1 MRLIKSVK
9 IFSDREISWVF
20 SQVFVGEVMP
30 NSIDQ
35 MRGRLKSYVDSSEEN
50 FVKVSELQRQSEQY
64 LVQDK
69 ELSWIDSKNVR
80 LMRWLAY
87 RWSNLDSKSEWLFD
101 LWIKKQEGK
110 VIPTFI
116 YDDYLITNFDLWIT
130 PITQKI
136 ALLEET
142 KKQWSDLLQMDKE
155 LAWIDPTDKKQ
166 VQWAWEYLKMHSNQ
180 NLNYS
185 PTSTEETY
193 SYILTV
199 FDVWQGHPAERKEAI
214 RKIRG
219 AWTQKKY
226 RQNLNGKKPST
237 YVLSTEAKSNL
248 KKLAEARNINMN
260 QMLEYIINKEFMQ
273 ENLGSK
279 R

>member
-1 MRLIKSVK
+1 MKLFKSVE

-20 SQVFVGEVMP
+20 SQVFAEEQMP
-30 NSIDQ
+30 RSIDL
-35 MRGRLKSYVDSSEEN
+35 RKDRLKSYVRNSTKN
-50 FVKVSELQRQSEQY
+50 RLRVAELQTQSEAY
-64 LVQDK
+64 LVSPQ
-69 ELSWIDSKNVR
+69 EISWIDSKNVR
-80 LMRWLAY
+80 LMRWLAHH
-87 RWSNLDSKSEWLFD
+87 WSNLYFNKWSFDLITYFD
-101 LWIKKQEGK
+101 LW
-110 VIPTFI
+110 
-116 YDDYLITNFDLWIT
+116 LA

-136 ALLEET
+136 TSLEEA
-142 KKQWSDLLQMDKE
+142 KKQWSNLLQMDKE
-155 LAWIDPTDKKQ
+155 HAWIDPTDKKQ
-166 VQWAWEYLKMHSNQ
+166 VQWVWEYLKMHSKQ
-180 NLNYS
+180 NLDYS

-199 FDVWQGHPAERKEAI
+199 FDVWQGHPAERKETI

-237 YVLSTEAKSNL
+237 YVLSIEAKSNL